1 MSHLPSFEEP
11 YAPED
16 GVNSFVLLAVSMGIP
31 NHSSS
36 LVSDTLNGSFAYLRL
51 ICLVAPVNVDS
62 APDPDSSVTAP
73 IVTKSEDYLLALP
86 GLNLHRSQF
95 ALQQQQDH
103 WCKLVFKVLSSKGG
117 KVKFPRCSTE
127 TFAVGAAFLQTCSH
141 H

>member
-1 MSHLPSFEEP
+1 MSDLPSFEEP

-36 LVSDTLNGSFAYLRL
+36 LVSDTFNGSSAYLRF

-73 IVTKSEDYLLALP
+73 IVTKSEDY
-86 GLNLHRSQF
+86 
-95 ALQQQQDH
+95 
-103 WCKLVFKVLSSKGG
+103 
-117 KVKFPRCSTE
+117 
-127 TFAVGAAFLQTCSH
+127 
-141 H
+141 